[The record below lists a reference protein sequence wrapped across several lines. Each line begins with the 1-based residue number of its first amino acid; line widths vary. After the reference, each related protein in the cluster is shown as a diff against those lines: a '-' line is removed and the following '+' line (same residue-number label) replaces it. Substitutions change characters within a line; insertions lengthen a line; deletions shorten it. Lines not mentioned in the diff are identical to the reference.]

1 MSQRGINTFVGFNK
15 DEKDDS
21 PGPEALAA
29 AAARPAN
36 SAAAAAD
43 VGVSMPPKFFL
54 PSMKTEDF
62 TDKPARARTAHS
74 PHTGSSR

>member
-15 DEKDDS
+15 DEKNDS
-21 PGPEALAA
+21 LGPGRAA
-29 AAARPAN
+29 ATARPAN

-43 VGVSMPPKFFL
+43 VGVSMPPKSFL

-74 PHTGSSR
+74 PTGGSR